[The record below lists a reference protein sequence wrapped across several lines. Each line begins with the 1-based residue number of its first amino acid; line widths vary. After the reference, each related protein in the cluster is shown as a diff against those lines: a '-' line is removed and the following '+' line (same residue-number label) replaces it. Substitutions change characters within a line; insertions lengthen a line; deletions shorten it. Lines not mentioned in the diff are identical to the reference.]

1 MASQGR
7 MQVTPA
13 HAHSQAYIV
22 AILTI
27 SNIVCVVVSLP
38 LYTENMEDVNYI
50 YQYKTISKNVEGLR
64 RDCAKN

>member
-27 SNIVCVVVSLP
+27 SIIVCVDISLP
-38 LYTENMEDVNYI
+38 LYTENMEDVNYV
-50 YQYKTISKNVEGLR
+50 YKYKTIFTNVEGLR
-64 RDCAKN
+64 HDGAKY